1 MTRRSWEKFVC
12 RCIFQKAYP
21 EIKLT
26 TVTGIGT
33 QLMQRIMVERRGEK
47 FIPDIYIAGIA
58 TMTVLNQAKI
68 FDPIKPTLMLAEVI
82 DESKWWKGKHL
93 YGDAERTNIVTFAKN
108 PDYGSI
114 AIDTK
119 GRGPKRLP
127 LVVGFSATEI
137 ENQDHSAGS
146 SWRRSGDHAVTV
158 HVL

>member
-12 RCIFQKAYP
+12 RCIFRKAYP

-114 AIDTK
+114 V
-119 GRGPKRLP
+119 L
-127 LVVGFSATEI
+127 GFSATEK

-146 SWRRSGDHAVTV
+146 SWRRSGDHAVAV